1 VDQQELTLT
10 QDTFLRVLGLSAV
23 EQGLDGAAQ
32 RAALYALASD
42 YLRQRGEVAKLE
54 IPNVPPGVMA
64 MLVPRTSFHVRLSGP
79 VQDEIKE
86 ILVVGAYILGGGKL
100 DPQAL
105 TLVGVMALVTRL
117 RKLNV
122 DYGERSIVD
131 TLGEV
136 SEKSARRVML
146 KLYGKACRYP
156 LSKCR
161 YRNPDDEHCAITL
174 EQTQTTLDDLVNRG
188 ILRRPKVTE
197 PVEYSVVF

>member
-23 EQGLDGAAQ
+23 EQGLNGAAQ
-32 RAALYALASD
+32 RAALFAVASD
-42 YLRQRGEVAKLE
+42 YLRKRGEVARLE
-54 IPNVPPGVMA
+54 LPNVPPGTLA

-79 VQDEIKE
+79 VQIEIKE
-86 ILVVGAYILGGGKL
+86 ILVLGAYMLGGGKL

-105 TLVGVMALVTRL
+105 TLVSIMALVTRL

-131 TLGEV
+131 ALGEV
-136 SEKSARRVML
+136 SEKSARQVML

-156 LSKCR
+156 LSACR
-161 YRNPDDEHCAITL
+161 YREPDDGHCAITL
-174 EQTQTTLDDLVNRG
+174 EQTQATLEALVDRG

-197 PVEYSVVF
+197 PVEYAVVF

>member
-23 EQGLDGAAQ
+23 EQSLDGAAQ

-54 IPNVPPGVMA
+54 IPSVPPGVLA

-86 ILVVGAYILGGGKL
+86 ILVVGAYILGAGKL

-105 TLVGVMALVTRL
+105 TLVGIMALVTRL

-136 SEKSARRVML
+136 SEKSARQVML
-146 KLYGKACRYP
+146 KLYGKVCRYP

-161 YRNPDDEHCAITL
+161 YRKPDDEHCAITL
-174 EQTQTTLDDLVNRG
+174 EQTQATLDDLVNRG

-197 PVEYSVVF
+197 PVEYAVVF